1 MPFVKPPLPPVDL
14 RADDVVER
22 TSPRPARR
30 TQTERRRETIGLLL
44 RATVDCLVDK
54 GHAKTTT
61 QEVAQ
66 RAGLSQGAIFRH
78 FPSRLDLMVA
88 TAEHLSGGCLAHFE
102 AQLLAKRSPAQGDE
116 LDAALEVFYDVVS
129 TPDQAAWF
137 ELQLAARTDA
147 ELQQRMQPIFDHNRQ
162 ANIAMAERLLPGL
175 LAGVP
180 MAQDFVQLFVYL
192 FHGVAMDEHFEP
204 QPDRRERLLA
214 TVGMLSR
221 LALAQLRS
229 PR

>member
-1 MPFVKPPLPPVDL
+1 MSFVKPPLPP
-14 RADDVVER
+14 ADPSADGVVER
-22 TSPRPARR
+22 TVPRPARR

-61 QEVAQ
+61 QEVAL

-78 FPSRLDLMVA
+78 FASRLDLMVA

-116 LDAALEVFYDVVS
+116 LEIALQVFYDVVS
-129 TPDQAAWF
+129 TSDQAAWF
-137 ELQLAARTDA
+137 

-221 LALAQLRS
+221 LALAQLRA